1 MSHNTTLRRLSPCV
15 ALLLLLPLTLAA
27 CGSSQKQ
34 AASPPPVNVH
44 LYGRGA
50 TRVWVFAPA
59 AHPKLIVLYV
69 HGLGSQRETT
79 PYYHRPWLMHLA
91 REGYEVVYPAY
102 ETFPYQAGGLK
113 HLVQGV
119 GVALP
124 HVAKGVPVA
133 AIGYSRGGRLVMD
146 YASVASATGLVPG
159 RIVSVFPSGIMDALL
174 NLEPLSGHTK
184 VLILAGDRD
193 TTVGTVGASQ
203 LVTQLAASGF
213 PVRRRQVR
221 DGAFARLVHRRPLL
235 RAERHAGS
243 AAGVLGTCRPVPR
256 AARKA
261 TLNSRHAGVA
271 ELADAPGLG
280 PGGLRSLEVRLLS
293 PAL

>member
-1 MSHNTTLRRLSPCV
+1 MRR

-34 AASPPPVNVH
+34 AAAPPPVNVH
-44 LYGRGA
+44 VYGRGA

-102 ETFPYQAGGLK
+102 ETFPYQTGGLK

-159 RIVSVFPSGIMDALL
+159 RILSVFPSGIMDALL

-193 TTVGTVGASQ
+193 TTVGTIGASQ

-213 PVRRRQVR
+213 PYADVRFETVHSHGSFVADHFSVLSDTPAAQR
-221 DGAFARLVHRRPLL
+221 AFWARADRFLAPLAKL
-235 RAERHAGS
+235 R
-243 AAGVLGTCRPVPR
+243 
-256 AARKA
+256 
-261 TLNSRHAGVA
+261 
-271 ELADAPGLG
+271 
-280 PGGLRSLEVRLLS
+280 
-293 PAL
+293 

>member
-1 MSHNTTLRRLSPCV
+1 MRRS
-15 ALLLLLPLTLAA
+15 LLLLLLLTLAG
-27 CGSSQKQ
+27 CGSGHKQ
-34 AASPPPVNVH
+34 AAAAPPSVGVH

-50 TRVWVFAPA
+50 TRAWVFAPA
-59 AHPKLIVLYV
+59 TPPKLIVLYV
-69 HGLGSQRETT
+69 HGLGNKRETT

-113 HLVQGV
+113 HLIQGV

-146 YASVASATGLVPG
+146 YASVSSTTGLVPG
-159 RIVSVFPSGIMDALL
+159 RILSVFPSGIMDALL
-174 NLEPLSGHTK
+174 NLAPLTGHTK

-193 TTVGTVGASQ
+193 TTVGSVGASQ

-213 PVRRRQVR
+213 PYADVRFETVHSHGTFVADHLSVLSDTPAAQQ
-221 DGAFARLVHRRPLL
+221 AFWARADRFLAPLAKL
-235 RAERHAGS
+235 R
-243 AAGVLGTCRPVPR
+243 
-256 AARKA
+256 
-261 TLNSRHAGVA
+261 
-271 ELADAPGLG
+271 
-280 PGGLRSLEVRLLS
+280 
-293 PAL
+293 